1 MTYTIKDLNDA
12 VAEHGFGGGTGWK
25 SFWEL
30 ETYNSD
36 TNSWT
41 YEPDSLEGIGTVE
54 IAEVVGGSEGGGEEH
69 WIVIKVTDE
78 SGGIRYFKRD
88 GWYASYDGGYLDGPT
103 TEVKPVER
111 PKIYWE
117 PIK

>member
-12 VAEHGFGGGTGWK
+12 VAEHGFGYPGWN

-30 ETYNSD
+30 ETYENGSEG
-36 TNSWT
+36 
-41 YEPDSLEGIGTVE
+41 YESTALEGIGTVD

-69 WIVIKVTDE
+69 WIVVKVTDAA
-78 SGGIRYFKRD
+78 GDVRYFKRD
-88 GWYASYDGGYLDGPT
+88 GWYASYDGGSLDGPT